1 MIEDN
6 VLAELEKYI
15 DNPGDSEF
23 LARFFKT
30 GEGQYGAGD
39 TFIGVRVPQT
49 RLVAK
54 KFQNISLQE
63 MEKLL
68 ESQIH
73 EIRLCVSIIMTE
85 RYKKARKDP
94 AERQAL
100 LHLYLRRSDRINNW
114 DIVDTSCRDIV
125 GQYVLDNPEK
135 SDLLRKL
142 AKSKDLWERRIAM
155 VSTLQLVRANQLDLP
170 FELAEMLL
178 GDHHDLMHKAVG
190 WVLRSAGDKDPQRLR
205 DFLNAHITSIP
216 RTALRYAIEH
226 FDTEERQYFL
236 CLK

>member
-1 MIEDN
+1 MIEDK
-6 VLAELEKYI
+6 VLAALETHI
-15 DNPGDSEF
+15 DNPGDTAF
-23 LARFFKT
+23 VARFFKT

-54 KFQNISLQE
+54 EFQDISLAD

-73 EIRLCVSIIMTE
+73 EIRLCASIIMTE
-85 RYKKARKDP
+85 RYKKAKKNP
-94 AERQAL
+94 GERQAIL
-100 LHLYLRRSDRINNW
+100 DLYLRRTDRINNW

-135 SDLLRKL
+135 ANMLRKL

-155 VSTLQLVRANQLDLP
+155 VSTLQLVRAGQLDLP
-170 FELAEMLL
+170 YEIAGVLL
-178 GDHHDLMHKAVG
+178 KDTHDLMHKAVG
-190 WVLRSAGDKDPQRLR
+190 WVLRSVGDKDQQRLR
-205 DFLNAHITSIP
+205 DFLNSHISQIP

-226 FDTEERQYFL
+226 FDTEERQFFL
-236 CLK
+236 KLK

>member
-1 MIEDN
+1 MIEDK

-15 DNPGDSEF
+15 HNPGDSEF

-54 KFQNISLQE
+54 KLHDISL
-63 MEKLL
+63 
-68 ESQIH
+68 
-73 EIRLCVSIIMTE
+73 
-85 RYKKARKDP
+85 D
-94 AERQAL
+94 
-100 LHLYLRRSDRINNW
+100 
-114 DIVDTSCRDIV
+114 
-125 GQYVLDNPEK
+125 
-135 SDLLRKL
+135 
-142 AKSKDLWERRIAM
+142 
-155 VSTLQLVRANQLDLP
+155 
-170 FELAEMLL
+170 EMLL
-178 GDHHDLMHKAVG
+178 SDRHDLMHKAVG

-205 DFLNAHITSIP
+205 NFLNSHITNIP

-236 CLK
+236 ALK